1 MIIAMMYFDIA
12 LQPLDRRALDGW
24 CWVLIGFYYC
34 LSRAEALSNR
44 CDGLSRGWG
53 VHHGGGGVSR
63 DGDVQAELVARDD
76 DDGGVGTAAHTVQV
90 DLWGI

>member
-63 DGDVQAELVARDD
+63 DGGRASHHNSAGRFSNNNS
-76 DDGGVGTAAHTVQV
+76 
-90 DLWGI
+90 